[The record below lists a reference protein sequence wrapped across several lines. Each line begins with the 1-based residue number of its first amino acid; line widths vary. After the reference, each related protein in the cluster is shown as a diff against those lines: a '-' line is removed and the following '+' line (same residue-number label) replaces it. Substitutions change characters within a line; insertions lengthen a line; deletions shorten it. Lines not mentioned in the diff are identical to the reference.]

1 MKFIPRKQKNQKEKH
16 IKPNQEKFEIEGWN
30 KDESEGNS
38 LHGEGTFP
46 TQKYHDF
53 DFWYLLIAPIINY
66 S

>member
-53 DFWYLLIAPIINY
+53 DF
-66 S
+66 